1 MFSSVKK
8 EIKPKELSNSSNI
21 IGQGTSVEG
30 SLSTSGNLRVEG
42 RVNGD
47 IQTKAKAVLGDTSVV
62 EGSIIAQ
69 TAEIGGEVRGTIKV
83 SGLLTLK
90 ATAAVN
96 GNITASKLVF
106 EAGARFD
113 GKCSMGTS
121 LENTKVAQPITH
133 KKEGN
138 PLKSTMPQVT
148 LSPKGE
154 KMA

>member
-8 EIKPKELSNSSNI
+8 EINPKELSNSSNI
-21 IGQGTSVEG
+21 IGQGTNVEG
-30 SLSTSGNLRVEG
+30 SLNTSGNLRVEG

-62 EGSIIAQ
+62 EGSIVAQ

-90 ATAAVN
+90 ATAVVN

-106 EAGARFD
+106 EAGAKFD

-121 LENTKVAQPITH
+121 LGDTKTTRPMAY
-133 KKEGN
+133 KKEDTH
-138 PLKSTMPQVT
+138 LKSAIPQVT
-148 LSPKGE
+148 LSPKKGE
-154 KMA
+154 TA